1 MVYPDSGVLLS
12 HEEARLIHTDWK
24 KPVMEHNIL
33 GFLHMKSAE
42 QAKWERRA
50 EEWPSKAGGGQAGG
64 RKGNDVQRSGEE
76 VSFRM
81 GIY

>member
-1 MVYPDSGVLLS
+1 
-12 HEEARLIHTDWK
+12 
-24 KPVMEHNIL
+24 
-33 GFLHMKSAE
+33 MKSAE